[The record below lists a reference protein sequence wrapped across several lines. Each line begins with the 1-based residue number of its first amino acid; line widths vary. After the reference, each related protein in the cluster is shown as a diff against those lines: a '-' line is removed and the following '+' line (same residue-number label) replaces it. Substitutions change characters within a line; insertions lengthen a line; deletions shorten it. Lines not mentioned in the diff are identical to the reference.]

1 MEKCRKNQPGQQKC
15 IKQPEEQKYFLIQA
29 VMERKKIYVEVGT
42 DQSEDE
48 AYCPSAYLYLGK
60 QHFSTDIGLF
70 LSFLMGRKQS
80 RTSLLEPVCCKKR

>member
-1 MEKCRKNQPGQQKC
+1 MHKTTRGTKILFDSSCNG
-15 IKQPEEQKYFLIQA
+15 
-29 VMERKKIYVEVGT
+29 KKKTYVEVGT
-42 DQSEDE
+42 DQSEDQ